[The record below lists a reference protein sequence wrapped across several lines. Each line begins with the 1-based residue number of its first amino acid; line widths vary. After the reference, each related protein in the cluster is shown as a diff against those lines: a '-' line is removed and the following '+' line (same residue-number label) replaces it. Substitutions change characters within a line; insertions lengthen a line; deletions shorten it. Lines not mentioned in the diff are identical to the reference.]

1 MTAAG
6 GTSGA
11 LIEVSDVSAGY
22 GAFEVLHGVNLRL
35 AEHEVVTILGPNGA
49 GKSTLLKVI
58 MGYLPVRTGSV
69 LLRGGAIDALRPDER
84 VRRRL
89 AFVPQLDN
97 VFPSLTVEENLD
109 LAVVGADKEE
119 LRSRRDEVYE
129 VFAPLVP
136 ARRRQAGLLSGGQR
150 QMLAMARAPRRAF
163 GGLVPAFRRGNLRPD
178 CCD

>member
-97 VFPSLTVEENLD
+97 VFPSLSIAENLAMGGHALSRQA
-109 LAVVGADKEE
+109 LAAALVRPYATFP
-119 LRSRRDEVYE
+119 RRAE
-129 VFAPLVP
+129 
-136 ARRRQAGLLSGGQR
+136 RRRQQ
-150 QMLAMARAPRRAF
+150 ARS
-163 GGLVPAFRRGNLRPD
+163 L
-178 CCD
+178 